1 MSNEFSIISGEKFQY
16 LCDCYLADEWTF
28 SPLSHIYNNTLYK
41 DKILNEKNFENDEL
55 FLKSNIIFVY
65 TWWFYR
71 NESNVNNRVNIKRY
85 SKDETINAINLF
97 INNLK
102 KKTEP
107 FKLVFHNSD
116 STVDEKF
123 FSIFKETKC
132 TKIFAQNVNVV
143 DSRIQ
148 YIPIGLANS
157 KWPHGNK
164 KLFNSIISNNIEK
177 TNEIFLN
184 FSIQTNR
191 SKREPCFNKL
201 KNKITVFKNSNQKIY
216 WEKLASCK
224 FCICPEGNGF
234 DTHRLWECL
243 YLKTIPICIENTFS
257 RIISNDFPLFLIKD
271 WDELNIDDIYEKY
284 DSYINQLD
292 SSKLDFSYWKNI
304 ILEA

>member
-1 MSNEFSIISGEKFQY
+1 MSKEISIISGEKFQY

-28 SPLSHIYNNTLYK
+28 SSFSHIYNNTLYK
-41 DKILNEKNFENDEL
+41 DKKLNEKNFENDEL

-65 TWWFYR
+65 TWWFYQH
-71 NESNVNNRVNIKRY
+71 ETNVNNRVNIKRY
-85 SKDETINAINLF
+85 NKDETINAINLF

-116 STVDEKF
+116 STVDENF
-123 FSIFKETKC
+123 FPIFKETKC
-132 TKIFAQNVNVV
+132 TKIFSQNVNVV

-148 YIPIGLANS
+148 YLPIGLANS

-257 RIISNDFPLFLIKD
+257 RIIANDFPLFLIKD

-284 DSYINQLD
+284 DSYINELD

-304 ILEA
+304 ILKA